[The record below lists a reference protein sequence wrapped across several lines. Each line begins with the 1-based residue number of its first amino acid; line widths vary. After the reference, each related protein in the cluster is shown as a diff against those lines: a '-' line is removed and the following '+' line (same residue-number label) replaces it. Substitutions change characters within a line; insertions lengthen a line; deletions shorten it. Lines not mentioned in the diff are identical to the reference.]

1 MPIQTQPLGDKRAE
15 AIRKMF
21 ASVARRYDLVNTLLS
36 VGTDGRWRRRG
47 AASVR
52 LPAEALILDL
62 CTGTGK
68 LAAELRRRFPGS
80 RVIGADFCLEM
91 LSLAHKSVPSLPFVC
106 ADALCLP
113 LKGGS
118 FDLVA
123 VGFGIRNFADLK
135 SGLCEVRR
143 ILKPTGAVLLL
154 EFSAP
159 RPGLAASFYG
169 LYLGRIVP
177 FLGEKVSGVKGAY
190 SYLRDSVNSF
200 PTAERLAGIME
211 EVGFEDVT
219 YRPLSGGIVAIHVG
233 WRGD

>member
-1 MPIQTQPLGDKRAE
+1 
-15 AIRKMF
+15 MF

-36 VGTDGRWRRRG
+36 MGTDSRWRRRS

-62 CTGTGK
+62 CSGTGK
-68 LAAELRRRFPGS
+68 LAAEFRRRFPGS

-91 LSLAHKSVPSLPFVC
+91 LSLARESAPSVSFIC
-106 ADALCLP
+106 ADALSLP
-113 LKGGS
+113 VKAGS

-123 VGFGIRNFADLK
+123 VGFGIRNLTDLK
-135 SGLCEVRR
+135 TGLCEIRR

-159 RPGLAASFYG
+159 RPGSVALFYG
-169 LYLGRIVP
+169 LYLGRILP

-200 PTAERLAGIME
+200 PTPERLAGIME
-211 EVGFEDVT
+211 EVGFQNVT
-219 YRPLSGGIVAIHVG
+219 YRILSGGIVAIHVG
-233 WRGD
+233 WREA